1 MKLDD
6 KVRVLIAEDHP
17 MMREAIVARLNL
29 DGGIDVVG
37 EASDGRELIDLY
49 EEHRPDVVLVDLQMP
64 GLNGIEATKA
74 IKERD
79 PDAKIVILSASSDRA
94 AVSVALAAGASG
106 YLLKSLEGA
115 QLNSYVHQAALGE
128 AVFDTGSALR
138 VIEGL
143 APVTKPA
150 SSKSLSAR
158 EIEVLSGLAEGL
170 TYQEISDKMSI
181 SLSSVRTYVKR
192 LFEKLGVSD
201 RSAAVRQAMRAGII
215 S

>member
-1 MKLDD
+1 MAD
-6 KVRVLIAEDHP
+6 KVTVLIAEDHP

-29 DGGIDVVG
+29 DGGIAVVG
-37 EASDGRELIDLY
+37 EASDGRELIELY
-49 EEHRPDVVLVDLQMP
+49 EEMKPDVVLVDVQMP

-79 PDAKIVILSASSDRA
+79 PEAKIIILSASSDRA

-115 QLNSYVHQAALGE
+115 QLNSYVHQAAKGE

-143 APVTKPA
+143 APPATKVSA
-150 SSKSLSAR
+150 KSLSSR
-158 EIEVLSGLAEGL
+158 EIEVLSALAEGQ
-170 TYQEISDKMSI
+170 TYQEIADNMSI